1 MEKPTAETENGGI
14 NGERDGPKV
23 LGERERSTSN
33 RSFGI
38 VESRMAE
45 LDDIQRS
52 MEETE
57 DVNFEEQKYR
67 PRKPIVYEDE
77 DKIRD
82 PPSFVAQSRIPKQ
95 ESPSESEHSSYLN
108 SSPNVDRI
116 SSHEWTFE
124 EQFKQLYE
132 LGEEADRKVFLD
144 DLFTFMQKRGTPV
157 NRVPIMAKQT
167 LDLYKLF
174 RLVVDK
180 GGLVEVI
187 NKKIWRE
194 IIKGLNLPASVTSA
208 AFTLRT
214 QYMKYL
220 YPYECFK
227 RKLSSPSELQSA
239 IDGNRR
245 DSRRTYG
252 TFGTPPL
259 DSGYSRGSPPSSMAY
274 SSNHSPGLRPSPGPS
289 PTGEDSHV
297 SPGLHGNNGVSLLHS
312 PGVVHRQSTDSVGKR
327 SHSPDMDR
335 RISASDSSPSSSPVK
350 KFASGSERDL
360 RPHHNLPWTH
370 IKIQT
375 PPKGFSL
382 SSQGHYQEPTSPR
395 SRETRQLPLTLLDQ
409 VSDNSLLVSV
419 ELNGVAY
426 QGVLFARQGRQSS
439 QSD

>member
-1 MEKPTAETENGGI
+1 MEKGSTEPENGAI
-14 NGERDGPKV
+14 TGERDGPKV
-23 LGERERSTSN
+23 LPERDRPTSN

-52 MEETE
+52 MEESE
-57 DVNFEEQKYR
+57 DVSFEEQKYR
-67 PRKPIVYEDE
+67 PRKPLGFDDE
-77 DKIRD
+77 NEKHRD
-82 PPSFVAQSRIPKQ
+82 APSFLPGPRIPKQ

-108 SSPNVDRI
+108 TSPNVDRI

-132 LGEEADRKVFLD
+132 LGDEGDRKVFLD

-252 TFGTPPL
+252 SFGTPPL
-259 DSGYSRGSPPSSMAY
+259 DSGYSRGSPPSTMAY

-289 PTGEDSHV
+289 PTGEDGHV
-297 SPGLHGNNGVSLLHS
+297 HGNNGVSLLHS
-312 PGVVHRQSTDSVGKR
+312 PGVVHRPSTDSTGKR

-335 RISASDSSPSSSPVK
+335 RISASDSSPSTSPVK

-360 RPHHNLPWTH
+360 RPHHNVPWTH

-375 PPKGFSL
+375 PPK
-382 SSQGHYQEPTSPR
+382 
-395 SRETRQLPLTLLDQ
+395 
-409 VSDNSLLVSV
+409 
-419 ELNGVAY
+419 
-426 QGVLFARQGRQSS
+426 
-439 QSD
+439 